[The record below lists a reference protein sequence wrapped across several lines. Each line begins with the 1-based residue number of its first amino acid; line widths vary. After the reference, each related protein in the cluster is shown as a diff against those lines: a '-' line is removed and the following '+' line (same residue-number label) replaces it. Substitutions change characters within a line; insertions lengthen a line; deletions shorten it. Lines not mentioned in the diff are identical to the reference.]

1 MKKTLTDLIVKA
13 HRNAVSKGELPD
25 AELPA
30 WKIELPRDPR
40 HGDYAANI
48 AMILA
53 GVAKLPP
60 RKVAQTLLDNLADPE
75 GILESS
81 EIAGPGFI
89 NFRFKPGRW
98 HEVIRDVEKAGAR
111 FGHSSAGKGKRV
123 QVEFVSANP
132 TGPLHVGHGRGAAVG
147 DVLAKVMSAAGYRVD
162 KEYYINDAGNQI
174 ATLGGSVY
182 LRYLELHGREVTFP
196 ENFYQ
201 GSYIR
206 EIARDK
212 MSEEGGHYLEMAEAD
227 AIDALGRYAGA
238 RILREI
244 REDLERFGVTFDN
257 WYSERSL
264 YDSGEVAR
272 VLSELEASGAAYR
285 KDGAL
290 WLNTSAYGDEK
301 DRVMVRADGRET
313 YFASDIA
320 YHFEKFRRGYD
331 EVVDIWGAD
340 HHGYIPRIKA
350 ALKASGRDPET
361 LHVLMVQ
368 LVNLLREGQ
377 PVSMSTRSGE
387 FVTLQEV
394 YEEVGRDAARFFF
407 LTRSSDST
415 LDFDLEVA
423 KRQTAD
429 NPVFYVQYANA
440 RVHSVLREAKNT
452 GIELPKAADADL
464 SPLVME
470 EEIEIIKLLHYFPE
484 VVEGAALY
492 LEPHKVAYYLQ
503 DLAARFHQ
511 YYNKHRF
518 LVEDRALCL
527 ARLSLI
533 NAVSRALTNGLALLG
548 VSAPES
554 M

>member
-13 HRNAVSKGELPD
+13 HRQAVSKGELPD
-25 AELPA
+25 VEVPA
-30 WKIELPRDPR
+30 WKIELPKNPE

-53 GVAKLPP
+53 GTAKLPP
-60 RKVAQTLLDNLADPE
+60 RKVAQLLLDNLSDPE
-75 GILESS
+75 GVLQSF

-89 NFRFKPGRW
+89 NFRFRPGRW
-98 HEVIRDVEKAGAR
+98 QEVVRDIEREGVK
-111 FGHSSAGKGKRV
+111 FGHSAAGKGRRV

-147 DVLAKVMSAAGYRVD
+147 DVLAKIMAAAGFRVD

-182 LRYLELHGREVTFP
+182 LRYLELHGREVSFP

-201 GSYIR
+201 GEYIR

-212 MSEEGGHYLEMAEAD
+212 SSEEGGRYLEMAED
-227 AIDALGRYAGA
+227 EAIDALGRYAGA

-272 VLSELEASGAAYR
+272 VLKELEESGAAYR

-290 WLNTSAYGDEK
+290 CLNTSAYGDEK

-350 ALKASGRDPET
+350 ALKASGRDPEA

-368 LVNLLREGQ
+368 LVNLLREGK

-394 YEEVGRDAARFFF
+394 YEEVGVDAARFLF

-415 LDFDLEVA
+415 LDFDIEVA

-440 RVHSVLREAKNT
+440 RVQSVLREAKTN
-452 GIELPKAADADL
+452 GIEVPAAADADL
-464 SPLVME
+464 SPLVLDDE
-470 EEIEIIKLLHYFPE
+470 LEIIKFLHYFPE
-484 VVEGAALY
+484 VVEAAALY
-492 LEPHKVAYYLQ
+492 REPHKVAYYLQ

-518 LVEDRALCL
+518 LVDDRKLCIARLCL
-527 ARLSLI
+527 ISAI
-533 NAVSRALTNGLALLG
+533 SRVIVNGLALLG
-548 VSAPES
+548 VSSPES

>member
-13 HRNAVSKGELPD
+13 HRLAVSKGELPD
-25 AELPA
+25 GELPA
-30 WKIELPRDPR
+30 WKIELPKNPE

-48 AMILA
+48 AMTLA
-53 GVAKLPP
+53 GAAKLPP
-60 RKVAQTLLDNLADPE
+60 RKVAQLLLDNLSDPE
-75 GILESS
+75 GVLQSF

-89 NFRFKPGRW
+89 NFRFRPARW
-98 HEVIRDVEKAGAR
+98 QEVVRDIEREGEK
-111 FGHSSAGKGKRV
+111 FGHSGAGKGKRV

-147 DVLAKVMSAAGYRVD
+147 DILAKIMSAAGYRVD

-182 LRYLELHGREVTFP
+182 LRYLEQHGRQVSFP

-201 GSYIR
+201 GEYIK

-212 MSEEGGHYLEMAEAD
+212 CSEEGGRYLEMEEAE

-244 REDLERFGVTFDN
+244 KEDLERFGVTFDN

-264 YDSGEVAR
+264 YESGEVAR
-272 VLSELEASGAAYR
+272 VLKELEESGAAYR
-285 KDGAL
+285 QDGAL
-290 WLNTSAYGDEK
+290 WLRTSAYGDEK

-350 ALKASGRDPET
+350 ALKASGRDPEA

-368 LVNLLREGQ
+368 LVNLLREGK

-394 YEEVGRDAARFFF
+394 YEEVGVDAARFLF
-407 LTRSSDST
+407 LTRSSDTT
-415 LDFDLEVA
+415 LDFDIEVA

-440 RVHSVLREAKNT
+440 RIRSVLREAKTT
-452 GIELPKAADADL
+452 GIEVPGAAAADL
-464 SPLVME
+464 SPLVTE
-470 EEIEIIKLLHYFPE
+470 DELEIIKFLHYFPE

-518 LVEDRALCL
+518 LVDDQKLCL
-527 ARLSLI
+527 ARLCLI
-533 NAVSRALTNGLALLG
+533 SAISRVIVNGLALLG
-548 VSAPES
+548 VSSPES